1 MLSEFQVGKGR
12 IVMCDLVLGENDPAG
27 NYLKYAVLDYLKN
40 RNYVAA
46 PEWSPETLKTKSR
59 MENRENFIE
68 VQIDEGGR
76 AKE

>member
-1 MLSEFQVGKGR
+1 MGIGYKS
-12 IVMCDLVLGENDPAG
+12 DLKKAKEVLIRLGENDPAG